1 MATQTAAQPNIAP
14 MTPMAVMAPI
24 VGWIIPGGGHL
35 LQRRWGRGLLLMLS
49 VVCLFV
55 LGLEMQGKVYA
66 PNAGDILDILGF
78 LGQLG
83 AGALYLITRGMGW
96 GHSAIQLASA
106 DYGTKF
112 MIVAGL
118 LNLISAVDA
127 HDIALG
133 KKA

>member
-1 MATQTAAQPNIAP
+1 MAI
-14 MTPMAVMAPI
+14 MAPI
-24 VGWIIPGGGHL
+24 AGWIIPGAGHF

-55 LGLEMQGKVYA
+55 LGIQMQGKVYA
-66 PNAGDILDILGF
+66 PNTGDILDMLGF

-83 AGALYLITRGMGW
+83 SGALYLVTRAMGW

-118 LNLISAVDA
+118 LNIISAVDA
-127 HDIALG
+127 HHIAIG
-133 KKA
+133 KKN